1 MATNRISRALARWLD
16 RWIERADKT
25 VATESATP
33 TSWILASI
41 FICSTLPLL
50 AYEPHLRAL
59 TELRLVPALICF
71 APAALLG
78 IGIGFAP
85 QLQQTRLWWVLYLVG
100 SAYTEFFCASLVA
113 FCRMPSAAFVAS
125 LFLLSAAAH
134 GHVGRASLSMPFVTI
149 GTILAGVGGMLLNTE
164 PAHLAVLGSTT
175 VAAVVAQL
183 FLGRFARRG
192 ELGQRRV
199 ARLQEALAA
208 QMLDER
214 SRQVERLA
222 ATLTEVMGKYHDA
235 NNALSALRLAAD
247 AMRVEV
253 KGKGEAA
260 VILGELEQAVHRV
273 QQIFEEG
280 RQRHGVLA
288 ESGEMVDV
296 AHKVEALGQDIVRRF
311 PSVKLE
317 FDLQRDPLL
326 EVCLLGGEVTLDRVV
341 TNLLINAC
349 EGDGKR
355 AASRV
360 KVSAQRDTSGAD
372 VRLVISDDGPG
383 FAPAQLQKP
392 IEGFATSK
400 PDGTGLGLYT
410 SERLLRANSG
420 TLVRSNLPTGGAQ
433 VAVTLPLVRR

>member
-1 MATNRISRALARWLD
+1 M
-16 RWIERADKT
+16 
-25 VATESATP
+25 
-33 TSWILASI
+33 
-41 FICSTLPLL
+41 LPLL

-71 APAALLG
+71 APAPLLG
-78 IGIGFAP
+78 VGLGLAP
-85 QLQQTRLWWVLYLVG
+85 RLHQTRLWWVLYLVG

-113 FCRMPSAAFVAS
+113 FCRMPSAAFMAS
-125 LFLLSAAAH
+125 LFLLSSAAH
-134 GHVGRASLSMPFVTI
+134 GYVSRASLSMPFVTI
-149 GTILAGVGGMLLNTE
+149 GTILAGVGAMLLNTE

-175 VAAVVAQL
+175 VLAVVSQL

-199 ARLQEALAA
+199 TRLQEALAA

-235 NNALSALRLAAD
+235 NNALAALRLAAD

-260 VILGELEQAVHRV
+260 VILGELEQAVHRM

-280 RQRHGVLA
+280 RQRHGVLI
-288 ESGEMVDV
+288 ESGEKVDV
-296 AHKVEALGQDIVRRF
+296 ADKVEALVLELVRRF
-311 PSVKLE
+311 PSVRMEL
-317 FDLQRDPLL
+317 DLQKEL
-326 EVCLLGGEVTLDRVV
+326 EVCLLGGAVTLDRVV

-349 EGDGKR
+349 EGDGMR
-355 AASRV
+355 GASRV
-360 KVSAQRDTSGAD
+360 RVSAQRDSSGAD
-372 VRLVISDDGPG
+372 VRLVVSDDGPG
-383 FAPAQLQKP
+383 FTATQLDKP

-420 TLVRSNLPTGGAQ
+420 TLTRTNLPTGGAQ